1 MPTTQSETDKLAND
15 ILKGK
20 QIPEVQESPAEPQAE
35 PQTESPAEPVT
46 EVKECCGSKGFRHK
60 KDCPLKKETEPQ
72 EAV

>member
-20 QIPEVQESPAEPQAE
+20 QIPEVQESPAESQSPAE
-35 PQTESPAEPVT
+35 ATAEPVT